1 MINPHRVRIT
11 FSAIC
16 FLLFISA
23 IEAVSQQTS
32 TPQQEYV
39 PPELQASDPQVKG
52 YLDSSDKLSSKGDY
66 IQAFQQLQ
74 KALDLCT
81 AKGFVADK
89 ALVEARLGGAY
100 FVQGKLTDAKQLWL
114 DSFADAVKTA
124 NLVLQADALV
134 ALSGMSQA
142 SGNPAEALDL
152 GTRALDLARKS
163 KNLFI
168 QSRCFGE
175 LGNLQHA
182 LGKQKEARTNVEEAL
197 SLDRLNHY
205 SWEPWHLLYLAWIT
219 ADDSKLD
226 GAMQLATSARELA
239 IQKQNYLVF
248 SLASG
253 WLGQALVRKG
263 HLDAGIK
270 LLELSRDG
278 VSEDGKPLFS
288 NMPSYRAAMALPFP
302 RITILAAIGDAYKA
316 GQRVDDELKTYQE
329 LYDSAKAAGFT
340 LAAAGASAE
349 IAVLHQN
356 KKEYDQAITYYALA
370 AEGFNLA
377 GNTVQRINALS
388 SEAFLLGQQAQN
400 ERAAAI
406 YEELVPLVKS
416 VGDTG
421 RRFLFDLSIAEM
433 VQPKGDLQRTQKA
446 LEDAE
451 SLLSPD
457 LSLATIEPK
466 LVLELYVRMAD
477 LAAKN
482 SQPMQELVALEKGMN
497 PAEAVDANAKTVIGG
512 VVREKL
518 NAAHAREA
526 ADQAYANGRFTQ
538 ALLCL
543 ELIQHFEQID
553 AQWNGKSAEY
563 AQSVTKDEIVS
574 RLLQLPSKI
583 IAQAGGAEFLETNL
597 QQMGPVARAVKIPI
611 LMSLV
616 GHYMTEQR
624 QDMVVKFLS
633 AALPSVNLQ
642 QPAPWDVA
650 IVCNLALSLMQQK
663 QQDAAIKELG
673 PCLETAVKV
682 GDPNL
687 LAVAHQTNYFVLSM
701 AGKSDGAKES
711 AQYLLDHS
719 AQDPAQYAQMAQLQ
733 TQQGKFADS
742 VESWQKALHLFE
754 ARKDLAGM
762 ASAHVAIATDLDSI
776 KSRADE
782 EQNNLESALALYKT
796 LGSSEGQARTS
807 MLLGKFFTE
816 KKDAAKARNY
826 FDAALKLARE
836 AKSPELEANVLSEI
850 GQAYRS
856 SDQPAKALESFR
868 ASEKIY
874 HAINNPGNEAW
885 QLRNEALALND
896 LSRFDEAMD
905 TAIRASHLADAS
917 GNWVY
922 RYWTRRLLADGY
934 ANRGDYRNALTEL
947 REARSISDAANQPLN
962 SAWAALS
969 LAAAFSTLGQWEEAL
984 ADVDFALPIVRQFND
999 TEDEFQALNLLIDI
1013 YGARESELKDLDKAV
1028 EYYESASRLVQ
1039 KADKTKQAVLD
1050 LSIEEIYWQQGR
1062 FKEAIE
1068 KATAA
1073 LTYFKKIKDDWGQ
1086 PNALISLA
1094 EAQRSAGDLRAAEA
1108 MLTRAEPLV
1117 KRANNFYITGR
1128 LYYGQANL
1136 LKAQGRFKEAI
1147 DKYEH
1152 VVALLEQVKSTS
1164 DLSIRRKTS
1173 ESYGFIYDELV
1184 DTYYRLADQD
1194 PQSKVSA
1201 ADSALRY
1208 AELNKARIFTSSWGQ
1223 TFVDVLKHELPAQ
1236 LQERERELSARND
1249 SLQSEL
1255 QREDRRSAGRIEQ
1268 DIRKVQDEQS
1278 ALQQEI
1284 RRANPAYAAVRYPQP
1299 SAIKDLP
1306 LHPDELLVE
1315 FKFLPDSLVVWMV
1328 RGTPNGHE
1336 LVAFYKVAHPKN
1348 WFAERITSIRDA
1360 FNRGQPDLFD
1370 PHASE
1375 ELFLALFPEPFA
1387 RYLSAKRVVFIPDDV
1402 LYLIPFEVLSP
1413 KALQS
1418 QFPLL
1423 SQSTSYFPSA
1433 AAFRLSRVTARVA
1446 VQFVA
1451 QFLGIA
1457 DPITST
1463 DDERYMAAADISA
1476 IETLEGKSPKL
1487 KNVPVP
1493 PLGQLELTSIRTRD
1507 YFFTRLPDT
1516 ALEVK
1521 NIAALF
1527 SSTSSPSVVRI
1538 GIDATKRDLLQ
1549 TDLGRFRFIH
1559 FATHGFFPVEPGI
1572 HEPAL
1577 ILSYDGKDQQRMFL
1591 TLSEILQLKLRAEMV
1606 VLSACN
1612 TGSGKV
1618 TRADGVSSLGTAFLA
1633 AGASSAT
1640 MSLWK
1645 VSDKSTAIFMQ
1656 VFYRNLVNGMSK
1668 SDALGAARSTLFAQ
1682 GYKNPFFWGSFV
1694 LTGE

>member
-1 MINPHRVRIT
+1 MINLCRVRIT
-11 FSAIC
+11 FSVIC
-16 FLLFISA
+16 CLLLISS
-23 IEAVSQQTS
+23 IEAVGQQTS

-39 PPELQASDPQVKG
+39 PPELQVSDSQVKA
-52 YLDSSDKLSSKGDY
+52 YLDSFDKLSSNGDY

-100 FVQGKLTDAKQLWL
+100 FVQGKLTDAKKLWL
-114 DSFADAVKTA
+114 DSFSDAVKTA

-134 ALSGMSQA
+134 ALSGMAQA
-142 SGNPAEALDL
+142 SGNPTEALDL
-152 GTRALDLARKS
+152 GTRALDLARRS

-182 LGKQKEARTNVEEAL
+182 LGKQKEARINLEEAL

-219 ADDSKLD
+219 ADDSKPD
-226 GAMQLATSARELA
+226 EAIRLATSARELA

-263 HLDAGIK
+263 QLDAGIK
-270 LLELSRDG
+270 LLVQSRDG
-278 VSEDGKPLFS
+278 ISEDGKPLFS
-288 NMPSYRAAMALPFP
+288 NMPSYHAAMALPFP
-302 RITILAAIGDAYKA
+302 RITMLAAIGDAYKA

-349 IAVLHQN
+349 IAAVHQN
-356 KKEYDQAITYYALA
+356 KKEYDQAITYYAMA
-370 AEGFNLA
+370 AEGFNVA

-388 SEAFLLGQQAQN
+388 SEAFLLGQQSQN

-406 YEELVPLVKS
+406 YDELIPLVKS
-416 VGDTG
+416 VGDIG

-433 VQPKGDLQRTQKA
+433 LQPKGELQRTQKA

-482 SQPMQELVALEKGMN
+482 GHPMQQLAALEKGMN
-497 PAEAVDANAKTVIGG
+497 PAEAIDAKAKALIDGA
-512 VVREKL
+512 VRERL
-518 NAAHAREA
+518 NATRAREA
-526 ADQAYANGRFTQ
+526 ADKAYANGELTE
-538 ALLCL
+538 ALLWL

-553 AQWNGKSAEY
+553 AEWNGKSAEY
-563 AQSVTKDEIVS
+563 AQSITKDQIVS

-583 IAQAGGAEFLETNL
+583 IGEPGGAEFLETNL
-597 QQMGPVARAVKIPI
+597 EQMGPVARAVKIPI

-650 IVCNLALSLMQQK
+650 IVCNLALSLMLQK
-663 QQDAAIKELG
+663 QQDAAMKELG
-673 PCLETAVKV
+673 PCLETAGKV
-682 GDPNL
+682 GDPKL

-701 AGKSDGAKES
+701 AGNSDGAKES
-711 AQYLLDHS
+711 AQYLLEHS
-719 AQDPAQYAQMAQLQ
+719 AQDPTQYAQMAQVQ

-742 VESWQKALHLFE
+742 VESWQKALRLFE
-754 ARKDLAGM
+754 TRKDLAGM
-762 ASAHVAIATDLDSI
+762 ASAHVAIATNLDSV

-782 EQNNLESALALYKT
+782 EQNNLESALALYQM
-796 LGSSEGQARTS
+796 LGSIQGQARTS

-816 KKDAAKARNY
+816 KRDATKARRY
-826 FDAALKLARE
+826 FDTALKLARE
-836 AKSPELEANVLSEI
+836 AKTPELEANVLSEI
-850 GQAYRS
+850 GLAYLS
-856 SDQPAKALESFR
+856 SSQPGKALDSFR

-874 HAINNPGNEAW
+874 QDINNPGNEAW
-885 QLRNEALALND
+885 QLRNQALALNN
-896 LSRFDEAMD
+896 LNRFDEAMNA
-905 TAIRASHLADAS
+905 AIRASHLADVS

-922 RYWTRRLLADGY
+922 RYWIRRLLADGY
-934 ANRGDYRNALTEL
+934 ANRGNYQNALSEL
-947 REARSISDAANQPLN
+947 REARSISDSANQTLN

-969 LAAAFSTLGQWEEAL
+969 LSAELTILGHWEEAL
-984 ADVDFALPIVRQFND
+984 ADVNFALPIVRHFND
-999 TEDEFQALNLLIDI
+999 TEDEFVALNELIEI

-1028 EYYESASRLVQ
+1028 EYYESASRVVP
-1039 KADKTKQAVLD
+1039 KTDIAKQGVLD

-1068 KATAA
+1068 KATSA
-1073 LTYFKKIKDDWGQ
+1073 LTYFEKSKDDWGQ
-1086 PNALISLA
+1086 PSALISLA
-1094 EAQRSAGDLRAAEA
+1094 EAQRSAGDLKAAA
-1108 MLTRAEPLV
+1108 TTLARAEPLV
-1117 KRANNFYITGR
+1117 KRANNFYLTGR

-1147 DKYEH
+1147 EKYER

-1164 DLSIRRKTS
+1164 DLGIRRKTS
-1173 ESYGFIYDELV
+1173 EAYGFIYDELV
-1184 DTYYRLADQD
+1184 DAYYRLANQDQ
-1194 PQSKVSA
+1194 QFKVSA
-1201 ADSALRY
+1201 ADNALRY
-1208 AELNKARIFTSSWGQ
+1208 AESNKARIFTSSWGQ
-1223 TFVDVLKHELPAQ
+1223 TFIDVLKHELPAQ
-1236 LQERERELSARND
+1236 LQERERELSARSD
-1249 SLQSEL
+1249 SLQSEF
-1255 QREDRRSAGRIEQ
+1255 QQDKHRSAARIEQ
-1268 DIRKVQDEQS
+1268 DIRKVQDERT

-1284 RRANPAYAAVRYPQP
+1284 RQASPAYAGIRYPQP
-1299 SAIKDLP
+1299 VAIKDLP
-1306 LHPDELLVE
+1306 LHLDELLVE

-1328 RGTPNGHE
+1328 RGTQNGPE
-1336 LVAFYKVAHPKN
+1336 LSAFYKVAHPKD
-1348 WFAERITSIRDA
+1348 WFAERITSIRNA

-1387 RYLSAKRVVFIPDDV
+1387 QYLSVKRVVFVPDDV

-1413 KALQS
+1413 KASQS

-1423 SQSTSYFPSA
+1423 SQTTSYFPSA

-1446 VQFVA
+1446 VRFVD

-1463 DDERYMAAADISA
+1463 DDERYAAAADVSA
-1476 IETLEGKSPKL
+1476 IETSEVKSPKL
-1487 KNVPVP
+1487 QNGPHP
-1493 PLGQLELTSIRTRD
+1493 PLGQLELASIRTRD

-1516 ALEVK
+1516 AIEVR

-1527 SSTSSPSVVRI
+1527 SSGSSSSVVRI

-1618 TRADGVSSLGTAFLA
+1618 TRADGVSSLGAAFLA

-1645 VSDKSTAIFMQ
+1645 VSDKSTAVFMQ
-1656 VFYRNLVNGMSK
+1656 EFYRNLLNGMSK
-1668 SDALGAARSTLFAQ
+1668 SKALAAARSTLFAQ

-1694 LTGE
+1694 LMGE

>member
-16 FLLFISA
+16 VLLIISA
-23 IEAVSQQTS
+23 IEAVGQK
-32 TPQQEYV
+32 TPTPEQEYV
-39 PPELQASDPQVKG
+39 PLELQVSDSQVKA
-52 YLDSSDKLSSKGDY
+52 YLDSYDKLSSNGDY

-81 AKGFVADK
+81 TKGFVADK

-100 FVQGKLTDAKQLWL
+100 FVQGKLTDAKRLWL
-114 DSFADAVKTA
+114 DSLSDAATTG
-124 NLVLQADALV
+124 NLVLQADTMV
-134 ALSGMSQA
+134 ALSGMAQA

-152 GTRALDLARKS
+152 GTRALDLAHKS
-163 KNLFI
+163 KDLFM
-168 QSRCFGE
+168 QSRCLGE

-182 LGKQKEARTNVEEAL
+182 LGKQKEARSNVEEAL

-226 GAMQLATSARELA
+226 EAMQLATSARDLA
-239 IQKQNYLVF
+239 IQRQNYLVF

-253 WLGQALVRKG
+253 WLGQALVQKG
-263 HLDAGIK
+263 QLDAGIK
-270 LLELSRDG
+270 LLEQSRDG
-278 VSEDGKPLFS
+278 VSADGRPLFS
-288 NMPSYRAAMALPFP
+288 NTPSYRAAMALPFP
-302 RITILAAIGDAYKA
+302 RITMLAAIAGAYKA
-316 GQRVDDELKTYQE
+316 GQRSDDELKTYQE
-329 LYDSAKAAGFT
+329 LYDAAKAAGFT

-349 IAVLHQN
+349 IAAIHQN

-377 GNTVQRINALS
+377 GNTAQRINALS
-388 SEAFLLGQQAQN
+388 SEAFLLGQQSQN
-400 ERAAAI
+400 ERAAGV
-406 YEELVPLVKS
+406 YEELIPLVKS
-416 VGDTG
+416 GGDTG
-421 RRFLFDLSIAEM
+421 RCFLFNLALAEK
-433 VQPKGDLQRTQKA
+433 VQPKGDLQKTQKA

-457 LSLATIEPK
+457 LTLATIDPK

-477 LAAKN
+477 LAAKK
-482 SQPMQELVALEKGMN
+482 SQPMQELVALEKAMS
-497 PAEAVDANAKTVIGG
+497 PADALDAKAQTVIDEAVKA
-512 VVREKL
+512 KL
-518 NAAHAREA
+518 NAARAREA
-526 ADQAYANGRFTQ
+526 ADQAYAEGKWTE
-538 ALLCL
+538 ALPWL

-553 AQWNGKSAEY
+553 AQWSGRSAEY

-574 RLLQLPSKI
+574 RLMRLPSKI
-583 IAQAGGAEFLETNL
+583 IGQPGGAEFLETNL
-597 QQMGPVARAVKIPI
+597 QKFGPVARAVKIPI
-611 LMSLV
+611 LMNLA
-616 GHYMTEQR
+616 GHYLIEQR
-624 QDMVVKFLS
+624 QDLVVRYLRS
-633 AALPSVNLQ
+633 AEPLVNPQ
-642 QPAPWDVA
+642 QPEPWGTT
-650 IVCNLALSLMQQK
+650 ILCNLAMSLMVQK
-663 QQDAAIKELG
+663 QPDAAIKELG
-673 PCLETAVKV
+673 PCLESAQKL
-682 GDPNL
+682 GDPKL
-687 LAVAHQTNYFVLSM
+687 LAMAHQTNVFVLGM
-701 AGKSDGAKES
+701 AGKANQSRES
-711 AQYLLDHS
+711 AQYLVNHKPD
-719 AQDPAQYAQMAQLQ
+719 DPALYMQMAQLLVVQ
-733 TQQGKFADS
+733 HKFSEAREHWQQALPLFA
-742 VESWQKALHLFE
+742 
-754 ARKDLAGM
+754 ARKDLSGM
-762 ASAHVAIATDLDSI
+762 ASAHLGIADALSSMTPHSN
-776 KSRADE
+776 DE
-782 EQNNLESALALYKT
+782 QSHLEAALALYKT
-796 LGSSEGQARTS
+796 LGSSEGQVRTS
-807 MLLGKFFTE
+807 ILLGKFFTE
-816 KKDAAKARNY
+816 KQDAVRARSY
-826 FDAALKLARE
+826 FDIALKLARE
-836 AKSPELEANVLSEI
+836 AKTRDLEANVLSEI
-850 GQAYRS
+850 GQVYLS
-856 SDQPAKALESFR
+856 SGQPAKALDSFR
-868 ASEKIY
+868 ASERIY
-874 HAINNPGNEAW
+874 HALNNPGNEAW
-885 QLRNEALALND
+885 QLRAEALALNN
-896 LSRFDEAMD
+896 LSRLDEAMD
-905 TAIRASHLADAS
+905 TAIRASHLADVS

-922 RYWTRRLLADGY
+922 RYWTHRLLADGY
-934 ANRGDYRNALTEL
+934 ANRGDYQNAVIEL
-947 REARSISDAANQPLN
+947 REVRSISDVANQPLN

-969 LAAAFSTLGQWEEAL
+969 LSSELSTLGQWEEAL
-984 ADVDFALPIVRQFND
+984 AEVNFALPIVRQFND
-999 TEDEFQALNLLIDI
+999 GEDEFQALNQLIDI

-1039 KADKTKQAVLD
+1039 KADITKQAVLD

-1073 LTYFKKIKDDWGQ
+1073 LTFFEKTKDDWGQ
-1086 PNALISLA
+1086 PSALISLA
-1094 EAQRSAGDLRAAEA
+1094 EAQRSAGDLKAAA
-1108 MLTRAEPLV
+1108 VTLTRAEPLV
-1117 KRANNFYITGR
+1117 KRANNFYISGR

-1147 DKYEH
+1147 DKYER
-1152 VVALLEQVKSTS
+1152 VVALAEQVKSTS
-1164 DLSIRRKTS
+1164 DLSIRRKAS
-1173 ESYGFIYDELV
+1173 EAYGFIYDELV
-1184 DTYYRLADQD
+1184 DTYYRLAKLDQH
-1194 PQSKVSA
+1194 PEISA

-1208 AELNKARIFTSSWGQ
+1208 AELNKARIFTSSWGK
-1223 TFVDVLKHELPAQ
+1223 TVVDVLKHELPAQ
-1236 LQERERELSARND
+1236 LQERERELSVRND

-1255 QREDRRSAGRIEQ
+1255 QQEDHRSAARIGQ

-1278 ALQQEI
+1278 ALQEEI
-1284 RRANPAYAAVRYPQP
+1284 RQASPAYAAVRYPQP
-1299 SAIKDLP
+1299 VTLKDLP

-1328 RGTPNGHE
+1328 RGTQSGPE
-1336 LVAFYKVAHPKN
+1336 LAAFYKVAHPKD
-1348 WFAERITSIRDA
+1348 WFADRITSIRDA

-1375 ELFLALFPEPFA
+1375 ELFLALFPEPFV
-1387 RYLSAKRVVFIPDDV
+1387 RFLSAKRIVFVPDDV

-1413 KALQS
+1413 TALQS

-1423 SQSTSYFPSA
+1423 SQTTSYFPSA
-1433 AAFRLSRVTARVA
+1433 GAFRLSRATARVA
-1446 VQFVA
+1446 EQFVA

-1463 DDERYMAAADISA
+1463 DDERYAAADLSA
-1476 IETLEGKSPKL
+1476 IETSKVKSPEP
-1487 KNVPVP
+1487 KNATIAVR
-1493 PLGQLELTSIRTRD
+1493 GQLGLASIRTRD

-1527 SSTSSPSVVRI
+1527 SSASSPSVVRI
-1538 GIDATKRDLLQ
+1538 GMDATKRDLLQ
-1549 TDLGRFRFIH
+1549 TDLGRYRFIH

-1577 ILSYDGKDQQRMFL
+1577 ILSYDGKDQERMFL
-1591 TLSEILQLKLRAEMV
+1591 NLSEILQLKLHAEMV

-1656 VFYRNLVNGMSK
+1656 EFYRNLLNGMSK
-1668 SDALGAARSTLFAQ
+1668 GEALAAARSILFSQ